1 MLALAEKLPKFGLGR
16 LHLTADVGCLQ
27 ALRKR
32 NHTAMEAL
40 RKAEQREKQATAD
53 LEAELASRDT
63 RIRDLELKLS
73 EQSEEARVS

>member
-1 MLALAEKLPKFGLGR
+1 
-16 LHLTADVGCLQ
+16 
-27 ALRKR
+27 
-32 NHTAMEAL
+32 MEAL